1 MSGANGKV
9 YLDTVSIGGVSV
21 KQQAVEAAS
30 SVSKTFTKDTAN
42 DGIVGLAF
50 SKLNTVK
57 PQPQRTWFE
66 NARST
71 LAKPIF
77 TVNVKRHA
85 VGQYDFGYIDKA
97 KYKGDLQYVNVDSK
111 KGFWVFEPEG
121 FAIGNGPTQKIK
133 INAIADTGTSLW
145 YMPKASTEAYWEQ
158 VPGAVYNMQQGGYTY
173 PCGAKLPDFHV
184 VVAGKKVTVSGA
196 NMNYQ
201 QMGPTTCFGGV
212 QRDTGM
218 PFSIFGDVFLK
229 SVFTV
234 FEMPENGQ
242 ARIGF
247 AQQA

>member
-77 TVNVKRHA
+77 TVNVISVA
-85 VGQYDFGYIDKA
+85 
-97 KYKGDLQYVNVDSK
+97 VDS
-111 KGFWVFEPEG
+111 
-121 FAIGNGPTQKIK
+121 
-133 INAIADTGTSLW
+133 S
-145 YMPKASTEAYWEQ
+145 
-158 VPGAVYNMQQGGYTY
+158 VPVRRCA
-173 PCGAKLPDFHV
+173 
-184 VVAGKKVTVSGA
+184 
-196 NMNYQ
+196 
-201 QMGPTTCFGGV
+201 
-212 QRDTGM
+212 
-218 PFSIFGDVFLK
+218 
-229 SVFTV
+229 
-234 FEMPENGQ
+234 
-242 ARIGF
+242 
-247 AQQA
+247 